1 MTDAGGDRMEAS
13 TPIKTDEK
21 KPYEMILVILLISAA
36 ALSGVCGYLSADAS
50 TQAGDANDAS
60 IRAQNEAL
68 NNYNIANQNI
78 SNDLDKMI
86 ESDVHWVNALGYD
99 TNCYVISVKMR
110 ENKSIYEFA
119 YNQSAIAYDNLLNIG
134 WGDPD
139 LEFMYLSQQAD
150 WLSKYIS
157 SYQSYQSLSVIY
169 YQSQQAMHME
179 YILAE
184 YLVGNTN
191 AAMNGNI
198 SYELYNATNQDP
210 FWENFSAYENW
221 TYQPYQD
228 KLSESKVDALSAQQ
242 FDQDTK
248 SYLLSTVML
257 GVAAT
262 IAAID
267 LSVETKTP
275 RKSLMAVTA
284 IIIVV
289 AMIYAIVTM
298 M

>member
-1 MTDAGGDRMEAS
+1 MEAS

>member
-1 MTDAGGDRMEAS
+1 MEAS

-68 NNYNIANQNI
+68 NNYNIANQDI